1 MVVVL
6 LFFYRSTLGY
16 KPVLSGSND
25 LELAIVLVYKL
36 IIAEFVLPYSTPSS
50 PVCTFDNFCTT
61 LLSLDPVLFS
71 NFVLLGDF
79 NINFYNPNHPLY
91 SKTDSFHVFFLPDS
105 GCISAYLLWPLWRLT
120 D

>member
-6 LFFYRSTLGY
+6 SLFYRSTLGY
-16 KPVLSGSND
+16 KSVLSGSNG
-25 LELAIVLVYKL
+25 LELAIVLVYKDNCRVC
-36 IIAEFVLPYSTPSS
+36 IALFYTQFSCSY
-50 PVCTFDNFCTT
+50 FDNFCTT
-61 LLSLDPVLFS
+61 LHSLDPVLFS

-91 SKTDSFHVFFLPDS
+91 SNTDCFHVFFLPDS
-105 GCISAYLLWPLWRLT
+105 GCISAYLLWPPWRLT